1 MFVCDSFCSFRFS
14 LGRKLQDEEVEQL
27 IQLLNML
34 EGVFVPRKGAVFC
47 VWDPHWD
54 GLFTEESFY
63 DPLSAASCL
72 GILLDS
78 SVG

>member
-1 MFVCDSFCSFRFS
+1 M
-14 LGRKLQDEEVEQL
+14 

-63 DPLSAASCL
+63 DPLSAALCL